1 MGGLAQNYGGSS
13 STGDQFASGLNTGFA
28 MVTVSIGIT
37 IGLCLASFAIF
48 FPMALWGS
56 FTGKKARVVF
66 AF

>member
-1 MGGLAQNYGGSS
+1 VGGLAQNYGSG
-13 STGDQFASGLNTGFA
+13 TNNDQFASGLTTGFA

-37 IGLCLASFAIF
+37 IGLCLASFVIF
-48 FPMALWGS
+48 FPMALWGT